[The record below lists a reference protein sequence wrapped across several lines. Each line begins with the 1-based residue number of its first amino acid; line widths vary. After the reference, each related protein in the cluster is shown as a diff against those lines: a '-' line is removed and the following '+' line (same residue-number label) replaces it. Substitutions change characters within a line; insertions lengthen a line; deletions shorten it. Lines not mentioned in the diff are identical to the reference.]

1 MSRSK
6 LTAKARGRSRSRV
19 LIMLLL
25 ALALVASACG
35 DNGEADEP
43 APPTDPAEENGEED
57 VDEPEEVEGADNGE
71 DEGDAALEPGSY
83 PVGFQ
88 SLTSGPAAFAGVP
101 LAQGARLALE
111 EVNETASLG
120 EGVTLE
126 LIEQD
131 AGGDPAQAI
140 AAVQR
145 MFGQDVAGI
154 ICCALSSEAGSVKPL
169 LEEERTPGIVSSAI
183 LPGLPEPP
191 YMYRPV
197 LLLAEVAY
205 DPLMEAITA
214 TGAETV
220 LIGVTGDN
228 DGMVAEGELFTEAA
242 EVHGMEIVGT
252 IDTATGDT
260 DFAGPASEVIS
271 VNPDVFVA
279 SKLGNEATL
288 MIRALRDR
296 GYEGTIVTTYG
307 VSNENNYAVG
317 GDALAGTILPIAFAV
332 DADIDEAQ
340 RFTEL
345 YRDAYGADPD
355 VFAAQGYE
363 AMRLLIEGMRRAGS
377 GDPEAVAEALAT
389 IDSMETVYGP
399 VVYEDGQARLAGDP
413 IFVEWQEGG
422 TLAVWEP

>member
-1 MSRSK
+1 M
-6 LTAKARGRSRSRV
+6 LV
-19 LIMLLL
+19 MLLL
-25 ALALVASACG
+25 VLALVASACG
-35 DNGEADEP
+35 GNGATDDPDPTTDPTTDPTDDNGDG
-43 APPTDPAEENGEED
+43 N
-57 VDEPEEVEGADNGE
+57 
-71 DEGDAALEPGSY
+71 GDAALPAGTY
-83 PVGFQ
+83 RLGFQ

-101 LAQGARLALE
+101 LAQGARLAIKE
-111 EVNETASLG
+111 ANETGSLG

-126 LIEQD
+126 LVEQD
-131 AGGDPAQAI
+131 TGGDPAAAI

-145 MFGQDVAGI
+145 MFGQDVSGI
-154 ICCALSSEAGSVKPL
+154 VCCALSSVAGSIKPL
-169 LEEERTPGIVSSAI
+169 LQEEQVPGVISSAI

-205 DPLMEAITA
+205 GPLMESIAA

-220 LIGVTGDN
+220 IIGVTSDN
-228 DGMVAEGELFTEAA
+228 DGMVAEGQLFGTAA
-242 EVHGMEIVGT
+242 ENAGMTITDT

-271 VNPDVFVA
+271 QNPDVFVA

-288 MIRALRDR
+288 MIKALRDR

-307 VSNENNYAVG
+307 VSNQNNYAVG

-332 DADIDEAQ
+332 DADIAESQ

-345 YRDAYGADPD
+345 YRDEYGEDPD

-363 AMRLLIEGMRRAGS
+363 AMRLLIEGLRRAGS
-377 GDPEAVAEALAT
+377 GDAQAVAEALAT

-399 VVYEDGQARLAGDP
+399 VAYEGGQAVLVGDP
-413 IFVEWQEGG
+413 IFVEWQVGG
-422 TLAVWEP
+422 TLAVWTP